1 MVNSKSVLRLALA
14 LLVFNSTIAFADQQA
29 ADEVD
34 ISGRWVDDRDQ
45 IDIKQKGNQV
55 TGDVGVIGSS
65 FSGTREGDLLTLRI
79 NYKVS
84 ERGHGRM
91 SDGELKISSDGTT
104 LTGTRSG
111 GEFRKGSEWVLT
123 RENP

>member
-1 MVNSKSVLRLALA
+1 VFKNKSVLALA
-14 LLVFNSTIAFADQQA
+14 LALFVFNSTIAFADQQT

-55 TGDVGVIGSS
+55 TGDIGVNGSS
-65 FSGTREGDLLTLRI
+65 FNGIRDGDLLTLKI
-79 NYKVS
+79 IYKVS
-84 ERGHGRM
+84 ERGDGRK
-91 SDGELKISSDGTT
+91 SEGELKISSDGTT